1 MRPAARSGTER
12 GADPMD
18 ALNAL
23 VALANFV
30 LIPAMAYGSQLAL
43 GALGVTLI
51 YGILRFSNFAH
62 GDTMAIGTMI
72 TILVTWGLQA
82 LGVSLSPL
90 PTALLAIPFGI
101 AGTALLVLGTDRL
114 IYRFYRE
121 QKAKPVILVIVS
133 MGVMFI
139 YNGLTRFVIGPND
152 QDFDDG
158 TRFLISAR
166 DFKAMT
172 GLDEGLALK
181 STQAIT
187 VVTAVIVVALLF
199 WFFNRTR
206 TGKSMRA
213 YSDNEDLALLSGINP
228 ERVVTVTWI
237 IVSALAVVA
246 GTLYGLDKSFKPFTY
261 FQLLLPIFASA
272 IVGGLGSPL
281 GAIAGGFIIAFS
293 EVGITYAWKKVATYL
308 LPEALEPSGLVQL
321 MSTDYKFAVSFV
333 ILIIVL
339 LFRPT
344 GLFKG
349 KSV

>member
-1 MRPAARSGTER
+1 
-12 GADPMD
+12 MD

-30 LIPAMAYGSQLAL
+30 VIPAMAYGSQLAL

-114 IYRFYRE
+114 VYRFYRE

-199 WFFNRTR
+199 WFLNRTR

-228 ERVVTVTWI
+228 ERVVMVTWI